1 MGNEIFISFLIAAL
15 ISFLGSIQPGL
26 LNMGVLYT
34 GYHRSKA
41 AAIRMA
47 FGGVVPEII
56 YSSVAII
63 LYLKAAEYEYLRK
76 GLGLL
81 FIPLLLLA
89 GIYLFRKKT
98 KEGSSQS
105 LRSNDFKNGLMIG
118 LVNPQ
123 LIPFWLIW
131 VQQVMQRGYLK
142 LDNLSVQ
149 IAFVMGT
156 SFGALLLL
164 LIVAFFTVKYKDTLE
179 RALKGKI
186 NKLLGIIC
194 IILAFVELF
203 RLLMG

>member
-1 MGNEIFISFLIAAL
+1 MGNEIFISFLVAAL
-15 ISFLGSIQPGL
+15 ISFIGSLQPGL

-34 GYHRSKA
+34 GYHRSRT

-56 YSSVAII
+56 YSSIAII
-63 LYLKAAEYEYLRK
+63 FYVKAAEYEYLREE
-76 GLGLL
+76 LSLL
-81 FIPLLLLA
+81 FIPFLLLA
-89 GIYLFRKKT
+89 GIYLFRKKV
-98 KEGSSQS
+98 KDESSQS
-105 LRSNDFKNGLMIG
+105 LESNDFKNGLMIG

-131 VQQVMQRGYLK
+131 VQQIMQRGYL
-142 LDNLSVQ
+142 NLNNQNVQ
-149 IAFVMGT
+149 IAFVIGAA
-156 SFGALLLL
+156 FGALLLL
-164 LIVAFFTVKYKDTLE
+164 LFVAFFTLKYKDTIK
-179 RALKGKI
+179 RALKGRI